1 MKMDLSR
8 SRMVLELLTKVLDFY
23 ANPKNYNK
31 IKREGIEVLT
41 PSLVEI
47 DAGTKAQDTR
57 RNIQEIMGLANKS
70 LAEIKEYE
78 HD

>member
-1 MKMDLSR
+1 MDLSR

-23 ANPKNYNK
+23 ANPENYKKTKELGLINL
-31 IKREGIEVLT
+31 GPSPIEK
-41 PSLVEI
+41 
-47 DAGTKAQDTR
+47 DKGAKAQDTR

-70 LAEIKEYE
+70 LTEIKEYE